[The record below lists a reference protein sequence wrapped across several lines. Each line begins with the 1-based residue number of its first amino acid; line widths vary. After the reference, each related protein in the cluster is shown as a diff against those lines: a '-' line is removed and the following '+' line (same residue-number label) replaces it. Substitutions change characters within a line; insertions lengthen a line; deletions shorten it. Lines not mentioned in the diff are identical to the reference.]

1 MFSYHCAQLL
11 EWYGM
16 WNWIYMDVKVHTCP
30 SVSVGGLVKVET
42 FLTQYWQENI
52 KHSDIIESKCL
63 SKQKCTREQ
72 VYFLMTQIK
81 GIIASYYMCIKNQ
94 GKRDVTLYVV
104 DWCPIRSR
112 QLSNAFVLQ
121 GVLANVFNWNLQK
134 S

>member
-16 WNWIYMDVKVHTCP
+16 WSWIYMDVKVHTWP

-81 GIIASYYMCIKNQ
+81 WIIASYYMCIKNQ
-94 GKRDVTLYVV
+94 GKRDVTLYVD

-112 QLSNAFVLQ
+112 QLSDAFVLQ
-121 GVLANVFNWNLQK
+121 GVLANVFYWNLQN